1 MHCRL
6 DAQHAGS
13 ADGGIP
19 SIGTTTSPSPGG
31 ALLHLKVEWHQ
42 RCSTRRRTPDRSA
55 CRTSVGECGAPSM
68 PEPDELTNSEEVAVK
83 KIESA
88 VETGSPRRINKPRRL
103 RQRLRNPAWRR
114 YGYLLLGGKA
124 LGIAMLLGVV
134 VLLMDVFGSAAHA
147 DDVVLKGNDIINP
160 INTVWTLVAAFLVFG
175 MQAGFTMLEAGF
187 SRSRETVNVLMECVV
202 DTCLCGLLFYAWGF
216 AFMFGS
222 GTPFFGTEFFFLQNV
237 PATYGSSGVAF
248 LAFWLFQY
256 AFADTCSTIT
266 SGAMIG
272 RTGFVGDL

>member
-1 MHCRL
+1 RRHREDASEQRLPQARGPRSGRADAVRDQDRDRRHPREAAVAAACAERCCSAKMHCRL

-88 VETGSPRRINKPRRL
+88 VETGSPRRINKL
-103 RQRLRNPAWRR
+103 
-114 YGYLLLGGKA
+114 
-124 LGIAMLLGVV
+124 
-134 VLLMDVFGSAAHA
+134 
-147 DDVVLKGNDIINP
+147 
-160 INTVWTLVAAFLVFG
+160 
-175 MQAGFTMLEAGF
+175 
-187 SRSRETVNVLMECVV
+187 
-202 DTCLCGLLFYAWGF
+202 
-216 AFMFGS
+216 
-222 GTPFFGTEFFFLQNV
+222 
-237 PATYGSSGVAF
+237 
-248 LAFWLFQY
+248 
-256 AFADTCSTIT
+256 
-266 SGAMIG
+266 
-272 RTGFVGDL
+272 